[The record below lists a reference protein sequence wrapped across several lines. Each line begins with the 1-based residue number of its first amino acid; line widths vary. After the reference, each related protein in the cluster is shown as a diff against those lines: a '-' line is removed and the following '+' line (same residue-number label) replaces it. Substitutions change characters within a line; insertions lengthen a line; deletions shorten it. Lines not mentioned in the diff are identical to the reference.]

1 MTPYEKLFGRKP
13 EVCHLRRFGCK
24 AFKTLPATHRSKFGT
39 RADALFML
47 GYGHDSTTIWRF
59 WDPRRRQV
67 NQASNVTFSEVGLG
81 LDASSGLGLEVD
93 ASSGLGLEVDASSG
107 LGLNAWSGLRLGV
120 DASSGL
126 GLDASGGLE
135 LNSAAVGLRLDA
147 SSGLRLDASSGL
159 GLDASSGL
167 GLDTSGGLELNSLA
181 VGLGL
186 DASSGLGLGLDASSG
201 NLVNLKENTGRYD
214 LRNRPRVVAHRN
226 RVEEEPMDSADP
238 VSYREAIA
246 HPRLGQKW
254 SDAVKEELRSLAEN
268 STWDYI
274 RLEDV
279 PAGVTPISS
288 KWVFRTK
295 ELPTGGIRYK
305 ARLVIRGFEQQAGID
320 YNETFAPVAKL
331 QSLRM
336 MLALAAT
343 HNWEIDQM
351 DVVTAFLNPK
361 VDGDVYMALTQGIE
375 SGEPLSLQ
383 VEKVTLLT
391 KAGPLSLV

>member
-1 MTPYEKLFGRKP
+1 MILST
-13 EVCHLRRFGCK
+13 LRLRHNPSV
-24 AFKTLPATHRSKFGT
+24 T
-39 RADALFML
+39 L
-47 GYGHDSTTIWRF
+47 GYVHDSTTIWRF

-67 NQASNVTFSEVGLG
+67 IQASNFTFSEA
-81 LDASSGLGLEVD
+81 DASS
-93 ASSGLGLEVDASSG
+93 
-107 LGLNAWSGLRLGV
+107 R
-120 DASSGL
+120 L

-135 LNSAAVGLRLDA
+135 LNSSAVGLGLDA
-147 SSGLRLDASSGL
+147 SSGVGLDASSGL
-159 GLDASSGL
+159 GLDASGR
-167 GLDTSGGLELNSLA
+167 LELNSLA

-186 DASSGLGLGLDASSG
+186 DASSGLGLDASGGLELNSSAVGLGLDASSG
-201 NLVNLKENTGRYD
+201 LRLGLDASSESLVNLEEYTGRYD
-214 LRNRPRVVAHRN
+214 LRKRPRAVTHRI

-254 SDAVKEELRSLAEN
+254 SDAVDEELRSLAEI
-268 STWDYI
+268 STWDYV